1 AKGYRVLALA
11 MAPVG
16 ENSGSDTLES
26 NQILVGLLGLYDPPR
41 PEVPQAIR
49 ECREAGIKV
58 TMVTGDYGL
67 TAQAVAQQLGLLEPT
82 GPIGTSPMAD
92 PVRVIDGSTLAQ
104 ISDLQ
109 LRQILKY
116 RHRLVFA
123 RVSPEQKVRL
133 VQSYRALGEVV
144 AVTGDGVNDA
154 PALRAADVGLAMG
167 RSGTDVAREAA
178 DIVLLD
184 DNFATFVSAIR
195 YGRSVV
201 ANISKFITY
210 VLASNVP
217 EVAPFL
223 AMVVFRLPAA
233 LTVLQILAVD
243 LGTDLLPALGLGSD
257 PPEPQLMRLPPR
269 PRDQPLLNRL
279 VMVRA
284 YLVLGLTEAAISM
297 GGYLKVWRDHGVSLN
312 ELREL
317 APGLLQRTADPW
329 VDGVQKQASTLAFAL
344 IVAGQMGALLACRSD
359 RLPFWRLLPV
369 PNRLLWLGLLSEPLL
384 ASGLI
389 LLPALAGIFA
399 FLPLRAGDWPLLGA
413 APILVLLADTVFKAG
428 SRALRS
434 RQMASRQI

>member
-1 AKGYRVLALA
+1 
-11 MAPVG
+11 
-16 ENSGSDTLES
+16 
-26 NQILVGLLGLYDPPR
+26 
-41 PEVPQAIR
+41 
-49 ECREAGIKV
+49 
-58 TMVTGDYGL
+58 
-67 TAQAVAQQLGLLEPT
+67 
-82 GPIGTSPMAD
+82 
-92 PVRVIDGSTLAQ
+92 
-104 ISDLQ
+104 
-109 LRQILKY
+109 
-116 RHRLVFA
+116 LVFA
-123 RVSPEQKVRL
+123 RVTPEQKLRL
-133 VQSYRALGEVV
+133 VQAYRSLGEVV

-184 DNFATFVSAIR
+184 DNFATIVTAIR

-257 PPEPQLMRLPPR
+257 PPEPQLMRAPPR
-269 PRDQPLLNRL
+269 NRDEPLLNRP

-284 YLVLGLTEAAISM
+284 YLVLGLTEAALSL
-297 GGYLKVWRDHGVSLN
+297 GGYLKVWRDHGVTLPQ
-312 ELREL
+312 LRQL
-317 APGLLQRTADPW
+317 APQLLQHTALPW
-329 VDGVQKQASTLAFAL
+329 VEGVQQQASTLAFAL

-359 RLPFWRLLPV
+359 SLPFWRLLGV
-369 PNRLLWLGLLSEPLL
+369 PNPLLWLGFISEPLL

-389 LLPALAGIFA
+389 LLPAFAAIFA
-399 FLPLRAGDWPLLGA
+399 FLPLSPGHWPLLVA
-413 APILVLLADTVFKAG
+413 APCLVLLADTAFKAG
-428 SRALRS
+428 SKGLRS
-434 RQMASRQI
+434 RQI